1 MKKIGFNFAALLLA
15 ATMTAFIAS
24 CSKDEETEITYDTE
38 EVVTAIESLDY
49 ADYPQGWGN
58 YMQNVAQL
66 LYNDSHL
73 LYTSW
78 SESYEDTGKS
88 FAEIFKTHNGG
99 GYRNVGECV
108 DEIIDKMAE
117 IANEVG
123 EAKIGEPFYTWRKG
137 NHEEAVLA
145 VESWYSWHSRDD
157 YTNNIYSIRNAY
169 FGKFFGEDENI
180 AVQPNSLAALIQ
192 QANPALH
199 QKVVSAINLAAN
211 SIQAIHNPFRN
222 YINTVETY
230 NAIEAC
236 AALQVVLDKELKAAA
251 KQLDDNDLDLMVE
264 GYVDNVVLPT
274 YRELD
279 VKNTELLAKVNAFA
293 ANPSNQ
299 GFEILAAAWMA
310 SRRPWETSEAFLF
323 GPVDALQLDP
333 NMDSWPLDQEGIENS
348 LKSGNYDNEWNDGD
362 SDEAIEAAQA
372 LRGFHTLEYLI
383 FKDGKPR
390 KTTK

>member
-1 MKKIGFNFAALLLA
+1 MKNFRFNFALLLFAA
-15 ATMTAFIAS
+15 ATMITVSS
-24 CSKDEETEITYDTE
+24 CNSDEEEEIEYDET
-38 EVVTAIESLDY
+38 EVVTVVESLDY

-88 FAEIFKTHNGG
+88 FAEIFKSHSGS
-99 GYRNVGECV
+99 GYNNVNECV
-108 DEIIDKMAE
+108 DEIVDKMAE

-123 EAKIGEPFYTWRKG
+123 EAKIGEPFYTWRQG
-137 NHEEAVLA
+137 DHVSAVLA

-169 FGKFFGEDENI
+169 FGKFFGENES
-180 AVQPNSLAALIQ
+180 ASVQQNSLASLIQ
-192 QANPALH
+192 QSNPTLH
-199 QKVVSAINLAAN
+199 TKVVNAINLAAN
-211 SIQAIHNPFRN
+211 SIQSIHNPFRN
-222 YINTVETY
+222 YINTIETY

-236 AALQVVLDKELKAAA
+236 AALQTVLDKELKPAA
-251 KQLDDNDLDLMVE
+251 KLLSEESLDLMIAN
-264 GYVDNVVLPT
+264 YVDNVVVPT

-279 VKNTELLAKVNAFA
+279 VKNTQLLAKVNAFA
-293 ANPSNQ
+293 AAPSNQ
-299 GFEILAAAWMA
+299 GFELLAAAWME

-348 LKSGNYDNEWNDGD
+348 LRSGNYDNEWSESD

-390 KTTK
+390 KTSK